1 MTLLLK
7 GSSHHSPTIR
17 RPCCDFSHWFDSR
30 VVESRQKVKL
40 LWMAIALLSSLF
52 IAELL
57 TGLFSHSLSLLAD
70 AGHLLSDI
78 IALII
83 SLVATKLAQKPA
95 SGNATFGHRRVEI
108 LAALGNG
115 LALLAIA
122 FFIAKEA
129 ICRFNSPETVL
140 GLPMLIVA
148 GVGLIINGINLT
160 LLHKASHNDLNLRG
174 AFLHVVTD
182 TISSVGVII
191 AALVVYYCHWNW
203 VDAVVSLAIAFWVSW
218 SALPLVKDSL
228 NVLMEYAPP
237 SLDPN
242 QLETYLLS
250 FDSVYQVEKL
260 QIWTIGSGQI
270 ALCAHLIVDANT
282 GGERDSL
289 VKRLQTHLEQEFN
302 IYESTIQTTQS
313 SSTEI
318 IELHPLFNRS
328 LIETL
333 NRLNSAKS

>member
-7 GSSHHSPTIR
+7 GSSNHRPTVM
-17 RPCCDFSHWFDSR
+17 RPCCDFSHWFDTNA
-30 VVESRQKVKL
+30 VESRQKAKL

-52 IAELL
+52 IVELL

-78 IALII
+78 VALLI

-95 SGNATFGHRRVEI
+95 SAKATFGHQRVEV
-108 LAALGNG
+108 LAALINS

-129 ICRFNSPETVL
+129 IFRFNSPETVL
-140 GLPMLIVA
+140 GLPMLVVA
-148 GVGLIINGINLT
+148 GVGLIINGINLV
-160 LLHKASHNDLNLRG
+160 LLHKASDHDLNLRG
-174 AFLHVVTD
+174 AFLHVVAD
-182 TISSVGVII
+182 TISSIGVIV

-218 SALPLVKDSL
+218 SAIPLVKDSL

-237 SLDPN
+237 SLNQN

-250 FDSVYQVEKL
+250 FDAVAQVKKL

-270 ALCAHLIVDANT
+270 ALCAHLIVNANT

-302 IYESTIQTTQS
+302 IYESTIQTTQWN
-313 SSTEI
+313 STESS
-318 IELHPLFNRS
+318 ELHPLFNRS
-328 LIETL
+328 LVETL
-333 NRLNSAKS
+333 NKQN

>member
-7 GSSHHSPTIR
+7 GSSNYRPTVM
-17 RPCCDFSHWFDSR
+17 RPCCDFSHWFDTNA
-30 VVESRQKVKL
+30 VESRQKAKL
-40 LWMAIALLSSLF
+40 LWLAIALLSSLF
-52 IAELL
+52 IVELL

-78 IALII
+78 VALLI
-83 SLVATKLAQKPA
+83 SLMATKLAQKPA
-95 SGNATFGHRRVEI
+95 TGKATFGHQRVEV
-108 LAALGNG
+108 LAALLNS

-129 ICRFNSPETVL
+129 IFRFNSPETVL

-148 GVGLIINGINLT
+148 GVGLIVNGINLT
-160 LLHKASHNDLNLRG
+160 LLHKASHHDLNLRG
-174 AFLHVVTD
+174 AFLHVVAD
-182 TISSVGVII
+182 TISSVGVIV

-203 VDAVVSLAIAFWVSW
+203 VDAVVSLAIAFWVSL
-218 SALPLVKDSL
+218 SAIPLIKDSL

-237 SLDPN
+237 SLDPD
-242 QLETYLLS
+242 QLEAYLLS
-250 FDSVYQVEKL
+250 FDAVEQVKKL

-270 ALCAHLIVDANT
+270 ALCIHLIVDANT
-282 GGERDSL
+282 GRESDRL
-289 VKRLQTHLEQEFN
+289 VKQLQTHLEQEFN
-302 IYESTIQTTQS
+302 IYESTIQTTQR

-333 NRLNSAKS
+333 NKPY